1 MIQRIKNLFGFG
13 DLENALF
20 IILINVL
27 VILGVHLLI
36 TWGILGILGETQDR
50 ITALEQHTGY
60 AIDKDAP

>member
-20 IILINVL
+20 IILITVL
-27 VILGVHLLI
+27 VISGFHLLI
-36 TWGILGILGETQDR
+36 TWAVLGILGETQNR
-50 ITALEQHTGY
+50 VTALEQHTGY

>member
-1 MIQRIKNLFGFG
+1 MIQRTKNLFGFG
-13 DLENALF
+13 DLESGLF
-20 IILINVL
+20 IILITVF

-36 TWGILGILGETQDR
+36 TWGILGILGETQNR

>member
-1 MIQRIKNLFGFG
+1 MIQRTKNLFGFG
-13 DLENALF
+13 DLESGLF
-20 IILINVL
+20 IILITVF

-36 TWGILGILGETQDR
+36 TWAALGILEETQNR